1 MTVAMTNSEQEKYH
15 VKAKSSDYDTVR
27 SYWTKQAAAVKKIE
41 SDSRNSGIEGLQDWL
56 RVRRK
61 AVGTL
66 T

>member
-1 MTVAMTNSEQEKYH
+1 MTVAMTNLEQEKYH